1 MRWHACD
8 KFLVQRTFFKFAID
22 MLTFDNKFDIGSEVS
37 AIDMAGTFVV
47 VAIFPRLLDNGS
59 QYISYLCAPKGVN
72 ERFWY
77 FREEE
82 LLSLLV
88 LFIR

>member
-1 MRWHACD
+1 
-8 KFLVQRTFFKFAID
+8 

-82 LLSLLV
+82 LSLASRPV
-88 LFIR
+88 HQVNIVVTQKTLFD